1 MLTVSAEA
9 VSTSSRIDWTAV
21 ATIAAPVVTLFLG
34 GWVNRWFEN
43 RPILISY
50 FSHVSSFRT
59 TPPDGSAPVVVNT
72 HSVVLR
78 NTGRRAATNVRLRHI
93 VLPDFNI
100 WPGLLHHVDTLLD
113 GSKEIVIPTL
123 VPSEQITISYLYFPP
138 LTVAQVNGGIK
149 SDQGFAH
156 QIPVLL
162 QRQYPKWFN
171 ILAIALFLFGLSFAL
186 YLAYEGVLH
195 LIRT

>member
-1 MLTVSAEA
+1 M
-9 VSTSSRIDWTAV
+9 
-21 ATIAAPVVTLFLG
+21 
-34 GWVNRWFEN
+34 
-43 RPILISY
+43 
-50 FSHVSSFRT
+50 
-59 TPPDGSAPVVVNT
+59 
-72 HSVVLR
+72 
-78 NTGRRAATNVRLRHI
+78 
-93 VLPDFNI
+93 
-100 WPGLLHHVDTLLD
+100 LHHVDTLLD